1 MNVLIYWN
9 NNQLVYP
16 TLATIAQRVLCMP
29 VTNTSVERI
38 FSDSGNAITSRR
50 TRLQTSKTFEYGFV
64 FDEWHLVPHFTF
76 AARQRHFFVEHLPL
90 QLHASV
96 GVINPALT

>member
-16 TLATIAQRVLCMP
+16 TLAAIAQRVLCMP

-38 FSDSGNAITSRR
+38 FSDSGNTITSRR
-50 TRLQTSKTFEYGFV
+50 TRLQTSK
-64 FDEWHLVPHFTF
+64 
-76 AARQRHFFVEHLPL
+76 
-90 QLHASV
+90 
-96 GVINPALT
+96 

>member
-50 TRLQTSKTFEYGFV
+50 TRLQTSK
-64 FDEWHLVPHFTF
+64 
-76 AARQRHFFVEHLPL
+76 
-90 QLHASV
+90 
-96 GVINPALT
+96 

>member
-16 TLATIAQRVLCMP
+16 TLAAIAQRVLCMP

-38 FSDSGNAITSRR
+38 FSDSGNTITSRR
-50 TRLQTSKTFEYGFV
+50 TRLQTSKVNQILFI
-64 FDEWHLVPHFTF
+64 
-76 AARQRHFFVEHLPL
+76 RQNLSALRELFPPSVE
-90 QLHASV
+90 QIS
-96 GVINPALT
+96 